1 MDVIENKNSIIGGL
15 INNMNMLNNPFI
27 PNNFA
32 NTVIIDGRISE
43 VIKARLKELN
53 INIISTIPCKEV
65 AEPISYHPDIVI
77 HPINYNTLIIAPNVF
92 DYYEDKLYGMGIK
105 IIRGETKLDKEYPKD
120 IAYNVGRVGNYAV
133 HNFKYTDEKLKY
145 YLKKEKLDL
154 IDIKQGYSKC
164 SMAIVGNNAIITEDY
179 PIYKKLLNYGINV
192 LLINPG
198 HIELPGYPYGFI
210 GGATG
215 KLSKDSF
222 MFSGKLDDH
231 PDKVKMVS
239 YVKKYNKNIIWLS
252 DEKIIDIG
260 TIISLYC
267 Q

>member
-1 MDVIENKNSIIGGL
+1 
-15 INNMNMLNNPFI
+15 MLNNPFI
-27 PNNFA
+27 PNKSA
-32 NTVIIDGRISE
+32 NTVIIDGRISDE
-43 VIKARLKELN
+43 IKTRLKELN
-53 INIISTIPCKEV
+53 INLIPTIPCKEV

-105 IIRGETKLDKEYPKD
+105 ILRGETKLGKEYPKD

-133 HNFKYTDEKLKY
+133 HNFRYTDEKLKY
-145 YLKKEKLDL
+145 YLKKEKLDF

-164 SMAIVGNNAIITEDY
+164 SMGIVDDNAVITADY
-179 PIYKKLLNYGINV
+179 PIYKKLLNYGIDV

-198 HIELPGYPYGFI
+198 YIKLPGYTYGFI

-222 MFSGKLDDH
+222 VFSGQLDDH
-231 PDKVKMVS
+231 PDKVKIEKF
-239 YVKKYNKNIIWLS
+239 VKKYNKNIIWLS
-252 DEKIIDIG
+252 KEKIIDIG